1 MLQTNSENLS
11 ADMGAEVYEC
21 LNLNQNSSLKAFCD
35 EAQREVSG
43 KIFLYGAGIML
54 HDALPCMEQ
63 CGLEIQGI
71 LDGNPQKTGTYFQGI
86 PILSLDDVVGQLGDT
101 AVAITT
107 EKYASEISRI
117 LSRYL
122 PANRIFRTSMYPLGA
137 IRGKDIIY
145 LYQYLKQN
153 IDKMSE
159 VYALLADETSRITFN
174 IVIDSWLRF
183 QGDRLSECI
192 TLPQY
197 FTPQIVNNAED
208 MSCFIDVGAYI
219 GDTIEDAL
227 SYLPQLKNI
236 YAFEADKNNYE
247 SLIEKYEN
255 NSRVK
260 IYQAALSDH
269 QGSIAFS
276 SGYNP
281 ESGMT
286 GHCIEETSTAKKFQ
300 MVPAMC
306 LDQFTETLGTPVSFI
321 KIDVEGGEMDVLRGA
336 VQTIRRDCPK
346 LAVCVYHRNQDI
358 LEIPLWL
365 HSIVPEY
372 KFFLR
377 QHSVQGT
384 DTVLYAVKQ

>member
-1 MLQTNSENLS
+1 MLQTNSGNLS

-35 EAQREVSG
+35 GAQREVKG

-54 HDALPCMEQ
+54 YDALPCMEQ

-86 PILSLDDVVGQLGDT
+86 PILSLDDVVGRLGDT

-122 PANRIFRTSMYPLGA
+122 PANRIFRTSMYSLGA

-145 LYQYLKQN
+145 LCQYLKQN

-159 VYALLADETSRITFN
+159 VYALLADEASRITFN

-183 QGDRLSECI
+183 QGDRLSECM

-197 FTPQIVNNAED
+197 FSPQIVNNAED
-208 MSCFIDVGAYI
+208 MSCFIDVGAYT

-236 YAFEADKNNYE
+236 YAF
-247 SLIEKYEN
+247 
-255 NSRVK
+255 
-260 IYQAALSDH
+260 
-269 QGSIAFS
+269 
-276 SGYNP
+276 
-281 ESGMT
+281 M
-286 GHCIEETSTAKKFQ
+286 
-300 MVPAMC
+300 
-306 LDQFTETLGTPVSFI
+306 
-321 KIDVEGGEMDVLRGA
+321 
-336 VQTIRRDCPK
+336 
-346 LAVCVYHRNQDI
+346 
-358 LEIPLWL
+358 
-365 HSIVPEY
+365 
-372 KFFLR
+372 
-377 QHSVQGT
+377 
-384 DTVLYAVKQ
+384 